1 MAPTQTQVTLDIEL
15 DSEPIQGSL
24 SDRDGASQAFSGW
37 IQLVSLLQD
46 AATTQASQPD
56 QPIQVGGVAADGR
69 RPE

>member
-1 MAPTQTQVTLDIEL
+1 MEPARAQVTLDIEL

-24 SDRDGASQAFSGW
+24 SDRDGASQDFSGW

-56 QPIQVGGVAADGR
+56 QPRALAVAPQPKEAT
-69 RPE
+69 